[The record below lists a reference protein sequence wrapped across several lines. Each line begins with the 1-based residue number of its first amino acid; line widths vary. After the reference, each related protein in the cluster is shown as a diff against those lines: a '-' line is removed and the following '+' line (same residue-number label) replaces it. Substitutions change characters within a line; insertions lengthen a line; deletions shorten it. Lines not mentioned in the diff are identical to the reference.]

1 MKLATSRILVQLSDQ
16 ERSDIERELTELN
29 ERLQRMQQQQGQTSQ
44 HIQQL
49 DRQRDQIMKQHN
61 NSALLQ
67 NLNACM
73 SEQQQLLSI
82 TNAAIAELAQL
93 KHEVLD
99 RMKTACRTKHS
110 YEAAH
115 HKEKHRLQRKQE
127 QQTQR
132 ELDDLVGR
140 RAAADRAAG
149 NA

>member
-16 ERSDIERELTELN
+16 ERSEIERELAELN
-29 ERLQRMQQQQGQTSQ
+29 ERLTHLQRQQQQISQ

-49 DRQRDQIMKQHN
+49 DLQRDQIMKQQN
-61 NSALLQ
+61 NAALLQ

-73 SEQQQLLSI
+73 VEQQQLLSM
-82 TNAAIAELAQL
+82 TSAAIAELAQL

-110 YEAAH
+110 YETAH
-115 HKEKHRLQRKQE
+115 HKEKHRLLREQE

-140 RAAADRAAG
+140 RAAAHRSAG